1 MYHPRLFPVLDDLDL
16 SRIQDPAARAIIQNL
31 LNLVEDLAEA
41 NRLLREENQRLRD
54 ENNRLKGEPGQPPI
68 KPNTPRP
75 TTNYSSE
82 AQRRVPTPRRKRA
95 KRHTI
100 SIDREQTCAVDPAI
114 LPDDAEFKGYVD
126 VVVQD
131 VVLRTDNVLF
141 HKAKWY
147 APSTQR
153 IYLADLPEGYDDT
166 FGPHIKALAI
176 TLAHDIKIAQPQ
188 ILALF
193 RQAGSDLAAGTL
205 SGWLTHQVAIF
216 HAEKDAL
223 YQAGLRS
230 SPFQQIDDTAT
241 RVNGQNQHCHIV
253 CNPLYTV
260 YHTCPGKDRLSV
272 LDVLRNGRER
282 SFALNAEALE
292 LVEQLGLSAVQRT
305 RLARLARDQTLSEV
319 DLHALLDTHLP
330 TLGCQQ
336 RKWVV
341 DACAIAAYHAATDWP
356 SVRLLL
362 GDDAPQWTLLTAELA
377 LCWVHE
383 GRHYTKLEPVVAHH
397 RRLLKR
403 FRARFWR
410 YYHALQRYKAAP
422 SARERRR
429 LDGWFE
435 RLFDE
440 RTGYR
445 ALDERIAKTRA
456 KKAALLQVL
465 NHPEIPLHN
474 NAAEL
479 AARAR
484 VRKRDISFG
493 PRTAA
498 GRQAWDTFQSLAA
511 TAKKLG
517 VRFYDYIL
525 DRISRKHA
533 LPSLADLI
541 TERAQEL
548 NLGASWSSA

>member
-1 MYHPRLFPVLDDLDL
+1 MLDDLDL
-16 SRIQDPAARAIIQNL
+16 SRIQDPAARAIIQQL

-54 ENNRLKGEPGQPPI
+54 ENNRLKGEQGQPPI
-68 KPNTPRP
+68 KPNTPHP

-82 AQRRVPTPRRKRA
+82 AQRRQPTPRCKRS

-100 SIDREQTCAVDPAI
+100 SIDREQTCEVEKAM

-131 VVLRTDNVLF
+131 VVLRSDNVLF

-147 APSTQR
+147 APSTR
-153 IYLADLPEGYDDT
+153 RTYLAELPEGYDDT

-176 TLAHDIKIAQPQ
+176 MLAHDIKISQPQ

-205 SGWLTHQVAIF
+205 SGWLTQEVAIF

-223 YQAGLRS
+223 YQAGLLS

-282 SFALNAEALE
+282 VFVLNAEALE
-292 LVEQLGLSAVQRT
+292 ILEQIGLSGVQWT
-305 RLARLARDQTLSEV
+305 RLAKLAGDQPLSEAA
-319 DLHALLDTHLP
+319 LHTLLETHLP
-330 TLGCQQ
+330 NLGCQQ
-336 RKWVV
+336 RKWVM
-341 DACAIAAYHAATDWP
+341 DASAIAAYHAATDWP
-356 SVRLLL
+356 IVQLLL
-362 GDDAPQWTLLTAELA
+362 GDDAPQWTWLTEELA

-383 GRHYTKLEPVVAHH
+383 GRHYTKLEPLVAHH
-397 RRLLKR
+397 RQLLKR

-410 YYHALQRYKAAP
+410 YYHALRRYKEAP
-422 SARERRR
+422 SAREHTR
-429 LDGWFE
+429 LEGWFE
-435 RLFDE
+435 RLFAT
-440 RTGYR
+440 RSGYR

-456 KKAALLQVL
+456 KKDALLQVL

-525 DRISRKHA
+525 DRISGKHA
-533 LPSLADLI
+533 LPSLAELI
-541 TERAQEL
+541 TKRAQEL
-548 NLGASWSSA
+548 NLGASWSSE

>member
-1 MYHPRLFPVLDDLDL
+1 LFLVLDDLDL
-16 SRIQDPAARAIIQNL
+16 SRIQDPAARAIIQQL
-31 LNLVEDLAEA
+31 LNLVEDLAQA
-41 NRLLREENQRLRD
+41 NRVLREENQHLRD
-54 ENNRLKGEPGQPPI
+54 ENNRLKGEQGQPPI
-68 KPNTPRP
+68 KPSAPRP
-75 TTNYSSE
+75 TTNQSSE
-82 AQRRVPTPRRKRA
+82 AERRQPTPRLKRS

-100 SIDREQTCAVDPAI
+100 TIDREQTCEVEKAI

-147 APSTQR
+147 APSTR
-153 IYLADLPEGYDDT
+153 RTYLAELPQGYDHT
-166 FGPHIKALAI
+166 FGPHIKVLAI
-176 TLAHDIKIAQPQ
+176 TLAHDIKVAQPQ
-188 ILALF
+188 ILALL
-193 RQAGSDLAAGTL
+193 RQAGADLAAGTL
-205 SGWLTHQVAIF
+205 SGWLTHELAIF

-282 SFALNAEALE
+282 VFVLNAEALE
-292 LVEQLGLSAVQRT
+292 ILEQLGLSAVQW
-305 RLARLARDQTLSEV
+305 ARLAPLACNQPLCEAA
-319 DLHALLDTHLP
+319 LHTLLDTHLP
-330 TLGCQQ
+330 KMGCQQ

-341 DACAIAAYHAATDWP
+341 DASAIAAYHAATDWP
-356 SVRLLL
+356 IVRLLL
-362 GDDAPQWTLLTAELA
+362 GDDAPQWTLLTEELA

-410 YYHALQRYKAAP
+410 YYRALRRYQGDP
-422 SARERRR
+422 RPRERLR
-429 LDGWFE
+429 LEGWFE
-435 RLFDE
+435 RLFAT

-456 KKAALLQVL
+456 KKDALLQVL
-465 NHPEIPLHN
+465 RHPEIPLHN

-479 AARAR
+479 GARQR

-493 PRTAA
+493 PRTVA
-498 GRQAWDTFQSLAA
+498 GTKAWDTFQSLAA

-517 VRFYDYIL
+517 VRFYDYIH
-525 DRISRKHA
+525 DRISGHYA

-541 TERAQEL
+541 TQRANEL
-548 NLGASWSSA
+548 DLGASWVSA

>member
-1 MYHPRLFPVLDDLDL
+1 VLDELDL
-16 SRIQDPAARAIIQNL
+16 SGIQDPAARAIIQQL

-41 NRLLREENQRLRD
+41 NRVLREENQRLRD
-54 ENNRLKGEPGQPPI
+54 ENNRLKGEQGQPAI

-75 TTNYSSE
+75 TTNHSSE
-82 AQRRVPTPRRKRA
+82 ADRRQPTPRVKRG
-95 KRHTI
+95 KRQTI
-100 SIDREQTCAVDPAI
+100 NIDREQTCEVDPAI
-114 LPDDAEFKGYVD
+114 MPPDAEFKGYVD
-126 VVVQD
+126 VVIQD

-147 APSTQR
+147 APSTR
-153 IYLADLPEGYDDT
+153 RTYLAELPPGYDDT

-176 TLAHDIKIAQPQ
+176 TLAHDIKVSQPQ

-205 SGWLTHQVAIF
+205 SGWLIHEVAVF

-223 YQAGLRS
+223 YEAGLRS

-260 YHTCPGKDRLSV
+260 YHTCAGKDRLSV

-282 SFALNAEALE
+282 VFVLNAEALE
-292 LVEQLGLSAVQRT
+292 ILERLGLSAVQRA
-305 RLARLARDQTLSEV
+305 RLAPLARDQPLSAAA
-319 DLHALLDTHLP
+319 LHTLLDTHLP

-341 DACAIAAYHAATDWP
+341 DATAIAAYRAATDWP

-362 GDDAPQWTLLTAELA
+362 GDDAPQWTLLTEDLA

-383 GRHYTKLEPVVAHH
+383 GRHYTKLEPVVPQH

-410 YYHALQRYKAAP
+410 YYHALRRYQGDP
-422 SARERRR
+422 RPRERLR
-429 LDGWFE
+429 LEGWFE
-435 RLFDE
+435 RLFAT

-456 KKAALLQVL
+456 KKDALLQVL
-465 NHPEIPLHN
+465 THPEIPLHN

-479 AARAR
+479 GARQR

-498 GRQAWDTFQSLAA
+498 GTKAWDTFQSLAA

-517 VRFYDYIL
+517 VRFYDYIH
-525 DRISRKHA
+525 DRISGRYA

-541 TERAQEL
+541 TQRANEL
-548 NLGASWSSA
+548 DLGASWVSA